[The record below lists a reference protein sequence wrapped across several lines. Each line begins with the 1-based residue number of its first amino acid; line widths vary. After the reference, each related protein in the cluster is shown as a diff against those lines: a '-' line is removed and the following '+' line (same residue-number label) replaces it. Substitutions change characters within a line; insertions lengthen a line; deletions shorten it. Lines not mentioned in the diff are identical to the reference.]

1 MNTQTQ
7 PSNTPPQTVI
17 AIPEVKSFLQ
27 RDHLG
32 NIGGKL
38 HFINTGFLHEIL
50 TYAIDAYGFLIGRN
64 EKVLP
69 AQFIERIRDT
79 YDCDTEPRNKAVVQV
94 LAQLL

>member
-1 MNTQTQ
+1 ME
-7 PSNTPPQTVI
+7 SVSG
-17 AIPEVKSFLQ
+17 VKSFLQ

-38 HFINTGFLHEIL
+38 HFINTGFLHELL

-69 AQFIERIRDT
+69 DQFIERIQKA
-79 YDCDTEPRNKAVVQV
+79 YDCETEPRNKAVVHA